1 MSLQAYQKTIQTTA
15 SPRQTEYRLFAE
27 ITGELL
33 KAQDS
38 GKRDASLVEALDR
51 NKRLWMALAGDCRSP
66 GNQLP
71 DQTKASIISLSL
83 FVNKHSSAVVRGEED
98 IEDLIEINRIIMQG
112 LNGAPQ
118 T

>member
-1 MSLQAYQKTIQTTA
+1 MSLQAYQNTIKTTA

-33 KAQDS
+33 QAMES

-83 FVNKHSSAVVRGEED
+83 WVGKHSSAVVRGEEKID
-98 IEDLIEINRIIMQG
+98 DLIEVNRIIMQG
-112 LNGAPQ
+112 LNTAPA